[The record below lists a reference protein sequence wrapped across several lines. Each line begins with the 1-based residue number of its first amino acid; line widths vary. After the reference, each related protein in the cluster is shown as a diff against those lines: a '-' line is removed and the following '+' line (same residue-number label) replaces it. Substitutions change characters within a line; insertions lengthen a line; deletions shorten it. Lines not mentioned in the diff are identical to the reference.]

1 MKEAK
6 FIRRGFAPCFFAIS
20 AALVLNAV
28 IWGAAISFALSY
40 VIAPWQSHI
49 LMLFNSVVCS
59 FIPVSLLR
67 AERLPSKLF
76 CADGGWRGC
85 LQFSRCRL
93 QSQYQTLLQPLSVF
107 RMLSYQSPYALT
119 LRQVGSFFKEKVKNI
134 SSFNGRKL

>member
-59 FIPVSLLR
+59 FIPVSLFNVIEGFFSGTASNFFVG
-67 AERLPSKLF
+67 AEAIVATSVAVVALVVLITGAAFAVIAIAGTATVNHKSVCF
-76 CADGGWRGC
+76 H
-85 LQFSRCRL
+85 
-93 QSQYQTLLQPLSVF
+93 LS
-107 RMLSYQSPYALT
+107 SPYALT
-119 LRQVGSFFKEKVKNI
+119 LRQVG
-134 SSFNGRKL
+134 